1 MGESI
6 ALQPRA
12 SRKLLHN
19 PGTGWVMYI
28 DHFDGDPFPEA
39 EAFWRELEP
48 VIPYISILYLRVS
61 WSDMEPSPGRYAW
74 IYDENFKALT
84 HQALARGIRLA
95 FRIFTDG
102 QNASAQATPE
112 FVREAGAL
120 GYEINP
126 GNGVRQTFWTP
137 VVTDPV
143 FRRCLESFVLA
154 FGAYYDRPAYVD
166 YVDAG
171 GLGWWGEMHN
181 MDYLTPAE
189 KEDTFDWI
197 TGLYQRAF
205 HHVLLGVQYGCAFSM
220 AQQDALLDR
229 GWVIRRDSFGS
240 PQWFD
245 EGERAV
251 LRARWPRNPV
261 FAENCYHHLVTRA
274 GWWQGDGFATL
285 RDCLTAVL
293 DHARDCHANTLDL
306 RVTQDALAWV
316 RECPDLVE
324 AFGEEGGYRLRPAS
338 VRYVRETDTIFTETS
353 WVNDGWGRLPADN
366 PFWREKYRPAYA
378 LLREDGSVAAQWVQR
393 WIAPSGWVKGETY
406 TYQSRL
412 SLQGMAPGTYT
423 LGLALVDTEAG
434 CVPGIA
440 LAVEDAGP
448 DGWLPVGRV
457 DVDSQPG

>member
-84 HQALARGIRLA
+84 HRALARGIRLA

-154 FGAYYDRPAYVD
+154 FGAYYDRPVYVD

-181 MDYLTPAE
+181 MDL
-189 KEDTFDWI
+189 
-197 TGLYQRAF
+197 
-205 HHVLLGVQYGCAFSM
+205 
-220 AQQDALLDR
+220 
-229 GWVIRRDSFGS
+229 
-240 PQWFD
+240 
-245 EGERAV
+245 
-251 LRARWPRNPV
+251 
-261 FAENCYHHLVTRA
+261 
-274 GWWQGDGFATL
+274 
-285 RDCLTAVL
+285 
-293 DHARDCHANTLDL
+293 
-306 RVTQDALAWV
+306 
-316 RECPDLVE
+316 PDPCR
-324 AFGEEGGYRLRPAS
+324 EGGHLRLDYRPLPACLSPCAAGGAVWLRLLHGAAGRPAGPRLGDSPGQLWQPS
-338 VRYVRETDTIFTETS
+338 VV
-353 WVNDGWGRLPADN
+353 
-366 PFWREKYRPAYA
+366 
-378 LLREDGSVAAQWVQR
+378 
-393 WIAPSGWVKGETY
+393 
-406 TYQSRL
+406 
-412 SLQGMAPGTYT
+412 
-423 LGLALVDTEAG
+423 
-434 CVPGIA
+434 
-440 LAVEDAGP
+440 
-448 DGWLPVGRV
+448 
-457 DVDSQPG
+457 